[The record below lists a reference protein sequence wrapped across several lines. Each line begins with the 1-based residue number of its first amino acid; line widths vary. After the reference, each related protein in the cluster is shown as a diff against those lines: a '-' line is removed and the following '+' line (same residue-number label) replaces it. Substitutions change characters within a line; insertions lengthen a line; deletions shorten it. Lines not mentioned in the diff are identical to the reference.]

1 MGRTEGAGAAFRDLE
16 NYPLASQCPNLP
28 HASLSGRYSPG
39 QLLAEQQPRC
49 KADADHLASA
59 IRGERIVRAVL
70 DEEACTRE
78 RCRSLRRAASKPR
91 RVSAGWHGRRERCA
105 AESWS
110 VLDEEEAGRH
120 KSPSVEPAVRSPAT
134 ALRSRAA
141 SLSTA
146 QHLATRRGTL
156 QRSAAPASGTGVAC
170 VWDCV
175 RTLCLSTAPSHLSF
189 SPSCTDT
196 RMHAHAAVFVRH

>member
-1 MGRTEGAGAAFRDLE
+1 MATGGGHARGWALGVGPGRTQRGGRKDRRAKEAGVGRTGGGGDAAFRDLE
-16 NYPLASQCPNLP
+16 NYPLASQCPNLFSR
-28 HASLSGRYSPG
+28 ASLSGRYSPG

-70 DEEACTRE
+70 DEEACTGE
-78 RCRSLRRAASKPR
+78 RCRSLRRAASNPR

-146 QHLATRRGTL
+146 
-156 QRSAAPASGTGVAC
+156 
-170 VWDCV
+170 
-175 RTLCLSTAPSHLSF
+175 
-189 SPSCTDT
+189 
-196 RMHAHAAVFVRH
+196 

>member
-1 MGRTEGAGAAFRDLE
+1 MATGGGHARGWALGVGPGRTPRGGRKDRRAKEAGVGRTGGGGDAAFRDLE
-16 NYPLASQCPNLP
+16 NYPLASQCPNLSRARAFRAAIALFSCLLKSNP
-28 HASLSGRYSPG
+28 AVRPVRTIWPVPSAVNAS
-39 QLLAEQQPRC
+39 C
-49 KADADHLASA
+49 
-59 IRGERIVRAVL
+59 VL
-70 DEEACTRE
+70 CSTRRPCTWE
-78 RCRSLRRAASKPR
+78 HCRSLRRAASKPR

-146 QHLATRRGTL
+146 
-156 QRSAAPASGTGVAC
+156 
-170 VWDCV
+170 
-175 RTLCLSTAPSHLSF
+175 
-189 SPSCTDT
+189 
-196 RMHAHAAVFVRH
+196 